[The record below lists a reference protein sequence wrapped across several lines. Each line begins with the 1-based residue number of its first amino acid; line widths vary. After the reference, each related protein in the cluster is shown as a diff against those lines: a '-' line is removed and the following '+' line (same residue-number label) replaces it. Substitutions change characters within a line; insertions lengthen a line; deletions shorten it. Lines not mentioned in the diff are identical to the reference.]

1 MKLRQDNKPRVSRP
15 LTSKTDRNGSKNNN
29 NNWKNAVPKVVITK
43 EYELTK
49 IIMQNNFSNLT
60 LLDNQVEHTKLGV
73 SCFKHVLPE
82 ECVAPP
88 IEVLFWLLLGRPYLT
103 F

>member
-1 MKLRQDNKPRVSRP
+1 MKLQQDNKPRVSRP
-15 LTSKTDRNGSKNNN
+15 LTSKTDGNGSKNNN
-29 NNWKNAVPKVVITK
+29 WKHAVVITK

-49 IIMQNNFSNLT
+49 IIMQNNFPNLT

-73 SCFKHVLPE
+73 SCFKHVLPG
-82 ECVAPP
+82 ECVAIP